1 MKNFTWIVIIMSG
14 IFVTEAAIAADGT
27 SLYNTKCAACHGPKG
42 QGMKGM
48 APALKGNELTTKGDV
63 GDIKKVIL
71 EGRTGKA
78 KKYKDMAIDMPKTPM
93 SDTDVDALV
102 KFLQG
107 ELQK

>member
-48 APALKGNELTTKGDV
+48 APALKGNEFTTKGDV
-63 GDIKKVIL
+63 GDI
-71 EGRTGKA
+71 
-78 KKYKDMAIDMPKTPM
+78 KKYKDMAIDMPKIPM
-93 SDTDVDALV
+93 SDADVDALV